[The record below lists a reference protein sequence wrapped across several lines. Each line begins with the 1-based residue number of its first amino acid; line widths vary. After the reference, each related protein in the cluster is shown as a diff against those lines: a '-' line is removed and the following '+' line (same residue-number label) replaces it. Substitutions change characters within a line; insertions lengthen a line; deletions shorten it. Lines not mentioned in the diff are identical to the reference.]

1 MKTTKKEKV
10 LAIAKEL
17 CKANNTVTTLEIK
30 NELYKRYPYN
40 KWNQKEVSNT
50 MNDLYQEGKFTFTI
64 TRAGQVDEHR
74 IYSLVSN
81 TKPTKTNTMKT
92 TPSTPTRTRTRSTS
106 TRISRSK
113 ALDLIKNSNGKFF
126 TVTFIKKDGTRRV
139 MNGQH
144 TSDMGT
150 SSLGYINVK
159 DITAVRRKESATIKS
174 VNLQTIETIRLGKTT
189 YKVA

>member
-1 MKTTKKEKV
+1 MKTTKREKV

-30 NELYKRYPYN
+30 NELRKRYPHN
-40 KWNQKEVSNT
+40 RWEQTEVST
-50 MNDLYQEGKFTFTI
+50 VMNDFQNEGKFTFSDNGTY
-64 TRAGQVDEHR
+64 RV
-74 IYSLVSN
+74 YSLVFKTKTKS
-81 TKPTKTNTMKT
+81 KPTKTNTMKAT
-92 TPSTPTRTRTRSTS
+92 TASTRTRSTS

-113 ALDLIKNSNGKFF
+113 ALDMIQNSNGKFF

-144 TSDMGT
+144 TSDMGV
-150 SSLGYINVK
+150 SKLGYINVK
-159 DITAVRRKESATIKS
+159 DMTAVRRKESATIKS

>member
-30 NELYKRYPYN
+30 NELRKRYPH
-40 KWNQKEVSNT
+40 NQWEQTEVST
-50 MNDLYQEGKFTFTI
+50 VMNDFQNSGKFTFSDNGTY
-64 TRAGQVDEHR
+64 RV
-74 IYSLVSN
+74 YSLAN
-81 TKPTKTNTMKT
+81 TKPSKSTPKVNTMKAT
-92 TPSTPTRTRTRSTS
+92 TTSTRTRSTG
-106 TRISRSK
+106 TRISKSK
-113 ALDLIKNSNGKFF
+113 ALDLIQNSNGKFF

-144 TSDMGT
+144 TSDMGV

-174 VNLQTIETIRLGKTT
+174 VNLQTIESIRLGKTT

>member
-30 NELYKRYPYN
+30 NELRKRYPHN
-40 KWNQKEVSNT
+40 RWEQTEVST
-50 MNDLYQEGKFTFTI
+50 VMNDFQNSGKFTFSDNGTY
-64 TRAGQVDEHR
+64 RV
-74 IYSLVSN
+74 YSLVN
-81 TKPTKTNTMKT
+81 AKKTTKPSKSTPKVNTMKAT
-92 TPSTPTRTRTRSTS
+92 TTSTRTRSTG
-106 TRISRSK
+106 TRISKSK
-113 ALDLIKNSNGKFF
+113 ALDLIQNSNGKFF

-144 TSDMGT
+144 TSDMGV

-174 VNLQTIETIRLGKTT
+174 VNLQTIESIRLGKTT

>member
-1 MKTTKKEKV
+1 MKNTKREKV
-10 LAIAKEL
+10 LKVAKEL

-30 NELYKRYPYN
+30 NELRKRYSYN
-40 KWNQKEVSNT
+40 KWDQTEVSTT
-50 MNDLYQEGKFTFTI
+50 MNDFYNEGKFTFSDNGTY
-64 TRAGQVDEHR
+64 RV
-74 IYSLVSN
+74 YSLVVSKAK
-81 TKPTKTNTMKT
+81 TSAKVKPTKTNTMKAT
-92 TPSTPTRTRTRSTS
+92 TTSTRTRSTG

-113 ALDLIKNSNGKFF
+113 ALDMIKNSNGKFF

-144 TSDMGT
+144 TSDMGV

-159 DITAVRRKESATIKS
+159 DMTAVRRKESATIKS